1 MRGNAEWP
9 NMKRL
14 YRLGKDRVLTAPLFQ
29 RIEILEL
36 FKKHLEFFSNIFT
49 VNLNHVDRNFN
60 KK

>member
-36 FKKHLEFFSNIFT
+36 FKKYLKNSLATFLQLT
-49 VNLNHVDRNFN
+49 
-60 KK
+60 